1 MLGDV
6 ELFSYM
12 ARSPRRIYNQGLTNL
27 TLGVPLCYFD
37 SPRSRPITAV
47 KNSPRIIHGREDQSV
62 VKNHAQ
68 NSMLISKPINFVLRN
83 RQLTPPCS
91 FAVVDTSSPGAK

>member
-1 MLGDV
+1 MLGNV
-6 ELFSYM
+6 ELFSCT
-12 ARSPRRIYNQGLTNL
+12 ARSRRIYNQGPTNL

-37 SPRSRPITAV
+37 SPRSCPITAV
-47 KNSPRIIHGREDQSV
+47 KNSPRIIHGWEDQSV

-83 RQLTPPCS
+83 RQFTPPCS
-91 FAVVDTSSPGAK
+91 FAVVDTSSAGAK